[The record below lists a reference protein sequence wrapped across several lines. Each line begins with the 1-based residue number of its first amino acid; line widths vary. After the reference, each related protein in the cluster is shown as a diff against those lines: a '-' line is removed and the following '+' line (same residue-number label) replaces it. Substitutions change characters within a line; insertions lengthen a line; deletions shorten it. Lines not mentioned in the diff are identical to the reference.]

1 MATKFV
7 DLETAAKE
15 LGISVD
21 KLSEMRER
29 NEIRGFRDGA
39 TWKFKPEDVERLKG
53 SIEAGGSGL
62 ELDDRDDPTALPDT
76 PDSILLSEVELGASS
91 PVGSSTIIGQSA
103 STGSD
108 DEQFKATV
116 EDLDSS
122 DISLAG
128 DSLILGD
135 EPSSDVSSEVLGAEP
150 SESMA
155 DAGSEIQLAGSDELD
170 LELDL
175 SDSGVS
181 GVASSPTSDSAA
193 NSGDKQVESEAPE
206 VSSLEDPEITVT
218 DDEDVLVLGGT
229 GSDVVGASDS

>member
-91 PVGSSTIIGQSA
+91 PVG
-103 STGSD
+103 
-108 DEQFKATV
+108 
-116 EDLDSS
+116 
-122 DISLAG
+122 
-128 DSLILGD
+128 
-135 EPSSDVSSEVLGAEP
+135 
-150 SESMA
+150 
-155 DAGSEIQLAGSDELD
+155 
-170 LELDL
+170 
-175 SDSGVS
+175 
-181 GVASSPTSDSAA
+181 
-193 NSGDKQVESEAPE
+193 
-206 VSSLEDPEITVT
+206 
-218 DDEDVLVLGGT
+218 
-229 GSDVVGASDS
+229 